1 MIEIKDLTF
10 TYPGADKAN
19 LNNINLSI
27 EGGDF
32 LAIIGNNGCGKSTLC
47 KTLNGLIPHFIAG
60 DMLGSVEIDGVDT
73 KTVEVG
79 HIAQKVGYVY
89 QDFENQIVRPTVLDD
104 ASFACLNY
112 AFEDYKERGKRALN
126 LCGLEHKVNDYIW
139 QLSGG
144 QKHLLALA
152 GVTALSPEVL
162 ILDEP
167 IAQLDPAHARQ
178 IYDVLKDLNE
188 KHGKTIIVIEHH
200 TEFIADY
207 CKNVVL
213 MKEGRVVW
221 KRRAKEAL
229 QRVEELQESNI
240 FPPQITVAADLL
252 KKKGI
257 AKAKELPTTIDE
269 GVKFFGNLKFNPYDE
284 IVVTKEEVMNECIK
298 KLHNHVGTEKLLNH
312 AGTDEKYNNAGINEI
327 YNNEGNGEVHNNV
340 DTIGVYNNASTI
352 GSHNNTSTNELIDKN
367 TSISFQNVSVEYQAV
382 KGAAVS
388 VMKDLSL
395 KIHRGD
401 KIALIGS
408 NGAGKSTLMK
418 LIIGLLKPSS
428 GKITVEGRETRAI
441 PAEELSRIVSLVYQ
455 NPEEMFIKDSIRA
468 DIEYAM
474 KVRDIADYEQKT
486 KELLERFH
494 LTNIK
499 DRDGRLLSGGQMRRA
514 SLAIGIALNPSILL
528 LDEPTANLDIATRK
542 EIIKTLNDMRD
553 ITETV
558 MIATHDMQLVCDW
571 ADRII
576 VLCQGNVIDD
586 GTRNQVFKNPV
597 VSQRVGI
604 RPPEIYCMG
613 QKLHKE
619 AQCYTVE
626 EFCNHFIGGDN
637 DK

>member
-10 TYPGADKAN
+10 TYPGADKEN
-19 LNNINLSI
+19 LKGINLLI
-27 EGGDF
+27 ERGDF
-32 LAIIGNNGCGKSTLC
+32 IAIIGNNGCGKSTLC
-47 KTLNGLIPHFIAG
+47 KTLNGLIPHFISG
-60 DMLGSVEIDGVDT
+60 DMEGSVIIDGVDT

-112 AFEDYKERGKRALN
+112 AYENYKDRGKKALN

-178 IYDVLKDLNE
+178 IYEVLKDLNE

-207 CKNVVL
+207 CKHVVL

-221 KRRAKEAL
+221 KRSVKEAL
-229 QRVEELQESNI
+229 QRVEELQASNI
-240 FPPQITVAADLL
+240 FPPQITVAASKLIQMG
-252 KKKGI
+252 KI
-257 AKAKELPTTIDE
+257 ARGRELPTTIDE
-269 GVKFFGNLKFNPYDE
+269 GTSFFKGLAYQPYE
-284 IVVTKEEVMNECIK
+284 INDKECKAYHAI
-298 KLHNHVGTEKLLNH
+298 HNDSFDNRTHKHT
-312 AGTDEKYNNAGINEI
+312 AS
-327 YNNEGNGEVHNNV
+327 
-340 DTIGVYNNASTI
+340 NASNYCKEDLT
-352 GSHNNTSTNELIDKN
+352 TSKKGETV
-367 TSISFQNVSVEYQAV
+367 TSISFQKVSVQYHAV
-382 KGAAVS
+382 KGDAVS

-395 KIHRGD
+395 EIHRGE

-418 LIIGLLKPSS
+418 LVIGLLKPNAGSV
-428 GKITVEGRETRAI
+428 TVEGRATKAI

-455 NPEEMFIKDSIRA
+455 NPEEMFIKDSIRG

-474 KVRDIADYEQKT
+474 KVREVEHYEQKT
-486 KELLERFH
+486 QELLERFR
-494 LTNIK
+494 LTDIQE
-499 DRDGRLLSGGQMRRA
+499 RDGRLLSGGQMRRA

-576 VLCQGNVIDD
+576 VLYQGSVIDD
-586 GTRNQVFKNPV
+586 GTREEVFKNPV
-597 VSQRVGI
+597 VVQRVGI

-613 QKLHKE
+613 EKLHKD

-626 EFCNHFIGGDN
+626 EFCKHFIGGNN